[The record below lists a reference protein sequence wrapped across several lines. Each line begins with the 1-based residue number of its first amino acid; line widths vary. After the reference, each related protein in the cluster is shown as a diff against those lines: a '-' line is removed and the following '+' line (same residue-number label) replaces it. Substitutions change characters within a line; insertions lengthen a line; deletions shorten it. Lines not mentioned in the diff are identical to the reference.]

1 MKKYLLCVV
10 SLLLSVPVWAEDAVT
25 AFLVTDGGAKVEV
38 ENVDFLIAADNDTD
52 FSVVLKEGDPL
63 MNVKR
68 VTFETGSAG
77 ILTPVAD
84 SAAPVTI
91 IGEVS
96 STLTLS
102 GCEKG
107 SMIAIYSEAGVLVKT
122 AVAGEVTI
130 VNVESLLPGCY
141 ILRAGEGCLK
151 FIKK

>member
-1 MKKYLLCVV
+1 MKKYLLCIV
-10 SLLLSVPVWAEDAVT
+10 SLLLSSSVWAEDAVST
-25 AFLVTDGGAKVEV
+25 FLVTDGGIKVEV

-68 VTFETGSAG
+68 VTFETGYAG
-77 ILTPVAD
+77 IPAPAADGAVA
-84 SAAPVTI
+84 VKI

-102 GCEKG
+102 GCVAG
-107 SMIAIYSEAGVLVKT
+107 SPVAIYSEAGVLVKT
-122 AVAGEVTI
+122 AVASEITI
-130 VNVESLLPGCY
+130 VNVESLHPGCY
-141 ILRAGEGCLK
+141 ILRAGNSSLK